1 MSRYSVAEAKNQLPE
16 LLREVE
22 KGKPVE
28 ITKRGEPVAV
38 VLSVGDYKQL
48 ISKEKASSFWN
59 KVKALRESPDFEAV
73 TPEDMKDLRDKSK
86 GREVSF

>member
-1 MSRYSVAEAKNQLPE
+1 VSRCSIAEVKNQLPE

-48 ISKEKASSFWN
+48 VNKEKAGSFWN
-59 KVKALRESPDFEAV
+59 KINALRESPDFEPV
-73 TPEDMKDLRDKSK
+73 TPEDMQDLRDTSK
-86 GREVSF
+86 GREVTF